1 MRHRKPQVRL
11 LLILGCIGALTT
23 LSSCADRAAPPAEAD
38 LPTPAAAQGL
48 EGTTQAGAAS
58 AMAQVEC
65 AAPAET
71 SPAMT
76 EGPYFKAGSPQRSSL
91 IEASTV
97 GEKLVLTGYVLS
109 VACKPIANASLDFW
123 QADGNG
129 VYDNMGFGL
138 RGHQFTD
145 AAGRY
150 ALTTVVPG
158 LYPGRTEHI
167 HVKVQP
173 PGGTVLTTQLFFPDV
188 RENVFDAI
196 FDRRLTISMEKTSD
210 GWTGT
215 FNLVVK

>member
-1 MRHRKPQVRL
+1 MRHRKRQLRL
-11 LLILGCIGALTT
+11 VFIIGCIGALAT
-23 LSSCADRAAPPAEAD
+23 LTSCAGSAAPPAEAL
-38 LPTPAAAQGL
+38 LPNPAASQGL

-58 AMAQVEC
+58 AMAQAEC
-65 AAPAET
+65 AAPAEA

-97 GEKLVLTGYVLS
+97 GEKLVLTGFVLS
-109 VACKPIANASLDFW
+109 VDCKPIANALLDFW

-129 VYDNMGFGL
+129 VYDNTGYGL

-145 AAGRY
+145 GSGRY
-150 ALTTVVPG
+150 MLTTVVPG

-173 PGGTVLTTQLFFPDV
+173 PGGTALTTQLFFPGV
-188 RENVFDAI
+188 RENVSDPI
-196 FDRRLTISMEKTSD
+196 FDKRLVISMEKSSD
-210 GWTGT
+210 GWQGE
-215 FNLVVK
+215 FSFVVK